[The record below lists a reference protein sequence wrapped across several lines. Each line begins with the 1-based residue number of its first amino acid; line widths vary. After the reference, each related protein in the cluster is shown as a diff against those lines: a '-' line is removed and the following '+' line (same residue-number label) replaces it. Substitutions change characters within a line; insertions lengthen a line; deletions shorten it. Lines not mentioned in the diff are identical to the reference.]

1 MSLPLSCAACT
12 EATSPC
18 EQPDRLRLLLQGL
31 QLHLGASRVSAMKA
45 PSLAA
50 GGRLQCNTAS
60 GKPSLLLVYEVCAL
74 ELPVAASAKAPS
86 SSPQAVLLS
95 SVVLCGSCEVSW
107 VLCRLVHLIC

>member
-1 MSLPLSCAACT
+1 MSLPLSYAACT

-50 GGRLQCNTAS
+50 GGRLQRSTAS
-60 GKPSLLLVYEVCAL
+60 GKPSLVYEVCAL
-74 ELPVAASAKAPS
+74 ELAVAASAKAPS
-86 SSPQAVLLS
+86 SSRQAVLLL
-95 SVVLCGSCEVSW
+95 SVVLCGSCGVSW
-107 VLCRLVHLIC
+107 VLCRLVHLI